1 MLKNLNRFHDLM
13 IIEIR
18 WLVLIK
24 SNIIVVIID
33 MSKLTYII
41 IAKSIDMTL
50 ISKDE
55 SMSISSL
62 SFLDLI
68 KRREQSGSGLAK
80 WGGGLKETGD
90 R

>member
-1 MLKNLNRFHDLM
+1 
-13 IIEIR
+13 
-18 WLVLIK
+18 
-24 SNIIVVIID
+24 

-80 WGGGLKETGD
+80 
-90 R
+90 